1 MRTSHGGTPT
11 RKNSSSS
18 SPSFP
23 AYLYRRGDIFYFRLR
38 IPTGKQGKDV
48 PSELRISLRTSYVR
62 KANSL
67 ARHIYSELQALLQ
80 RGVDYQTIRKRL
92 NGLLRVLLEK
102 NNRQPDSP
110 IVDVSGIDEISHEE
124 YSLRLFQN
132 THQLL
137 LKSKENL
144 EWNINKIIPL
154 LIYSGLFTEKE
165 LANDEDKILATK
177 CYMKMMAMFSSL
189 FKTREFGKYEFEE
202 DFWKEGSIGRKQKFY
217 DIEQEKNKRYLLSET
232 IENYITTKVSDG
244 AWKEHVVQ
252 EHKGRLFFALD
263 ILGDR
268 YIDSIDRKDIREF
281 RDKLCKLPPH
291 RFNRKE
297 YKGKSV
303 DEVIAM
309 NPHKRL
315 SVTRINIIIEA
326 ISSLFEWCINEGIL
340 RSHNPAKGL
349 QIKDERSVIELRES
363 FSVDDLSKIFLS
375 DVFKDKRRVNEAYY
389 WCPLISLYS
398 GMRLEEISQL
408 SVDDVY
414 FVDGIWVFDVNANPS
429 RDGRNDKQV
438 KNKNAVRIVPMHN
451 KLIELGFIEYFD
463 SVRRKGEERVFFKL
477 SKTERAP
484 RYGKQVGKNFREI
497 INKCGVQGKKSFHS
511 LRHTFS
517 DFYKK
522 RHLQNDVFR
531 QVFGHD
537 IPELAAKQY
546 GSRFSP
552 KQCFDEVISKID
564 YELCI

>member
-38 IPTGKQGKDV
+38 IPTGKQGKGV
-48 PSELRISLRTSYVR
+48 PSEFRISLRTSYVR

-137 LKSKENL
+137 LKSKKNL
-144 EWNINKIIPL
+144 EWNINKIIHL

-165 LANDEDKILATK
+165 LAKDEDKILATK

-189 FKTREFGKYEFEE
+189 FKTREFGKYEFDEH
-202 DFWKEGSIGRKQKFY
+202 FWKEGLIGRKQNFY
-217 DIEQEKNKRYLLSET
+217 DIEQEKIKRYLLSET

-244 AWKEHVVQ
+244 AWKEHVIQ
-252 EHKGRLFFALD
+252 EHKGRLSFALD

-268 YIDSIDRKDIREF
+268 YIDSINRKDIREF

-303 DEVIAM
+303 DEIIAM

-340 RSHNPAKGL
+340 YSHNPAKGL
-349 QIKDERSVIELRES
+349 QIKDERSVIEFREP
-363 FSVDDLSKIFLS
+363 FSVDDLNKIFLS
-375 DVFKDKRRVNEAYY
+375 DAFKDKRRVNEAYY

-451 KLIELGFIEYFD
+451 KLIDLGFIEYVD
-463 SVRRKGEERVFFKL
+463 SIKIKGEERLFYKL
-477 SKTERAP
+477 NKTERSP
-484 RYGKQVGKNFREI
+484 RYGKQVGKNFSDI
-497 INKCGVQGKKSFHS
+497 IKICGIKGKKSFHS

-546 GSRFSP
+546 GSKFTP
-552 KQCFDEVISKID
+552 KQCFDEVISQLE
-564 YELCI
+564 YEIYV

>member
-1 MRTSHGGTPT
+1 M
-11 RKNSSSS
+11 
-18 SPSFP
+18 
-23 AYLYRRGDIFYFRLR
+23 
-38 IPTGKQGKDV
+38 
-48 PSELRISLRTSYVR
+48 
-62 KANSL
+62 

-80 RGVDYQTIRKRL
+80 RGVDYQTIHKRL

-165 LANDEDKILATK
+165 LAKDEDKILATK

-217 DIEQEKNKRYLLSET
+217 DIEQEKIKRYLLSET

-244 AWKEHVVQ
+244 AWKDHVVQ

-268 YIDSIDRKDIREF
+268 YIDSISRKDIREF

-303 DEVIAM
+303 DEIIAM

-340 RSHNPAKGL
+340 CSHNSAKGL
-349 QIKDERSVIELRES
+349 QIKDERSVIEFREP
-363 FSVDDLSKIFLS
+363 FSVDDLNKIFLS
-375 DVFKDKRRVNEAYY
+375 DEFKDKKRVNEAYY

-414 FVDGIWVFDVNANPS
+414 FVDGIWVFDVNTKPS

-451 KLIELGFIEYFD
+451 KLIDLGFIEYVD
-463 SVRRKGEERVFFKL
+463 SIKIKGEERLFYKL
-477 SKTERAP
+477 NKTERSP
-484 RYGKQVGKNFREI
+484 RYGKQVGKNFSDI
-497 INKCGVQGKKSFHS
+497 IKICGIKGKKSFHS

-546 GSRFSP
+546 GSKFSP
-552 KQCFDEVISKID
+552 KQCFDELISQIE
-564 YELCI
+564 YEIHV